1 MKTNSTPLTGL
12 AGLKAHWKED
22 LKAGFSI
29 SLIALPLSLGIAL
42 ASGFPPIAG
51 LFAAIVGGLLVS
63 RINGSHVTI
72 TGPAAG
78 LIVVNLS
85 AIEVLGAGD
94 NNAGYHYT
102 LAAIFVAGIFIFLFG
117 LIKAGKLGDFFP
129 TSAVHGML
137 AAIGVIII
145 IKQIFVAIGV
155 APHGHELYEVV
166 EELPSG
172 FMHANPE
179 VALIALVALIVL
191 IVHPFIKLK
200 LVQLIPAPMW
210 VLLAAIPL
218 ELFMDWEHTHEVAV
232 LGMHHKVGPQLL
244 VHLPANILDG
254 FVFPDFGKIAT
265 SGFWIAV
272 ISIAMVTAIE
282 SLLSAVAVDTLDP
295 FKRKSNL
302 NKDLGAMGVGSS
314 VSALAGGLPM
324 ITEIV
329 RSSANVSNGAK
340 TQWANFYHAAILLIF
355 ILFLRPIIELIP
367 LSALA
372 AMLVYTGYKLA
383 SPKEFKHVYQIGK
396 SELFVFVV
404 TMLVVL
410 ATDLLI
416 GIGVG
421 IIVNMIVNVL
431 KGAKVGGLFKANVT
445 EIENDKTVTLKLKGA
460 FVFSNYLGLKK
471 YLLKHADKNM
481 VLDLSETTML
491 DHSVV
496 HHLHEFMH
504 DQKLKELEFYFEN
517 DAHLNQV
524 SEHPLAE
531 RNAKAPK
538 LKIVLSKR
546 DEELQTLAT
555 AQSWSYNPG
564 STTVNKWKNYPIL
577 LGAKVEKE
585 NNIISSQMG
594 GFDFTVSDLVIIKG
608 AETTEIQKE
617 ITVLRL
623 GVKRDVPR
631 FSLTSEDLTD
641 DILDFIGMGDIVPM
655 AIGIK
660 EYPNF
665 SNKYLLKGDD
675 EKEIRKFFNS
685 KLLQFFE
692 QHIGYALDS
701 DGESVIIYKSG
712 VLSVE
717 QIKSIVE
724 FAHKFVFFC

>member
-1 MKTNSTPLTGL
+1 MNTSSTPLTGL

-22 LKAGFSI
+22 LQAGFSI

-63 RINGSHVTI
+63 RINGSHATI

-94 NNAGYHYT
+94 NNAGYLYT
-102 LAAIFVAGIFIFLFG
+102 LAAIVVAGGVIFLFG
-117 LIKAGKLGDFFP
+117 LLKAGKLGDFFP

-155 APHGHELYEVV
+155 SAHGHELYEVV

-191 IVHPFIKLK
+191 IVHPYIKLK
-200 LVQLIPAPMW
+200 FVQLIPAPMW
-210 VLLAAIPL
+210 VLLSAIPL
-218 ELFMDWEHTHEVAV
+218 ELFMDWEHAHQVAV
-232 LGMHHKVGPQLL
+232 LGIEHKVGPQLL
-244 VHLPANILDG
+244 VHLPANIMDG
-254 FVFPDFGKIAT
+254 FVFPDFGKVAT

-282 SLLSAVAVDTLDP
+282 SLLSAVAIDTLDP

-302 NKDLGAMGVGSS
+302 NKDLGAMGIGSS
-314 VSALAGGLPM
+314 VSAMVGGLPM

-329 RSSANVSNGAK
+329 RSSANVTAGAK
-340 TQWANFYHAAILLIF
+340 TQWANFFHAAILLIF
-355 ILFLRPIIELIP
+355 ILVLRPVIELIP

-383 SPKEFKHVYQIGK
+383 SPKEFKHVYEIGK

-421 IIVNMIVNVL
+421 IIVNMIVNVV
-431 KGAKVGGLFKANVT
+431 KGASVGGLFKANVEESVSGST
-445 EIENDKTVTLKLKGA
+445 ATLKLKGA
-460 FVFSNYLGLKK
+460 FTFSNYLGLKK
-471 YLLKHADKNM
+471 YILKHEDKSIA
-481 VLDLSETTML
+481 LDLSEATML

-496 HHLHEFMH
+496 HHLHDFMH
-504 DQKLKELEFYFEN
+504 DQETKGLEFYFIN
-517 DAHLNQV
+517 DAHLNPV

-531 RNAKAPK
+531 RNVKAPK
-538 LKIVLSKR
+538 LKIEISSR
-546 DEELQTLAT
+546 DKELQALAT
-555 AQSWSYNPG
+555 ANKWDYNPG
-564 STTVNKWKNYPIL
+564 SITTNKWSDYPIL
-577 LGAKVEKE
+577 LGRTVEKE
-585 NNIISSQMG
+585 NNIISVNSST
-594 GFDFTVSDLVIIKG
+594 TVSDLEITQG
-608 AETTEIQKE
+608 AEATERNVDIS
-617 ITVLRL
+617 VLRIDL
-623 GVKRDVPR
+623 GKGIPK
-631 FSLTSEDLTD
+631 FSLRKEQY
-641 DILDFIGMGDIVPM
+641 LDYLLDMVGLGDIDFP
-655 AIGIK
+655 K
-660 EYPNF
+660 NQKF
-665 SNKYLLKGDD
+665 SEMYLLKGED
-675 EKEIRKFFNS
+675 EKAVRAFFNE
-685 KLLQFFE
+685 KLLSFLE
-692 QHIGYALDS
+692 ENAKYAIDS
-701 DGESVIIYKSG
+701 DGKSLVIYSSGILNTNDIKLIVAFSNSLKS
-712 VLSVE
+712 
-717 QIKSIVE
+717 
-724 FAHKFVFFC
+724 FV